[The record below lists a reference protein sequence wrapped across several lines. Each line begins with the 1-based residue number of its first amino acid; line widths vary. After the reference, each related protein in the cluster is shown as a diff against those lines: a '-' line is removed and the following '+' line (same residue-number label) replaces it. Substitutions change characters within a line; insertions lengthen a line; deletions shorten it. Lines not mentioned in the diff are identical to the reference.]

1 MMGEGAAAFHV
12 QGEGLSALNP
22 SADAQ
27 QGTPLCWRD
36 EGSGPLSGGYW
47 GLLGT
52 GCLRPT
58 EAHVAL
64 PCRSMWVHIDL

>member
-36 EGSGPLSGGYW
+36 EGSGPLSGATGGCW
-47 GLLGT
+47 GL
-52 GCLRPT
+52 
-58 EAHVAL
+58 AV
-64 PCRSMWVHIDL
+64 